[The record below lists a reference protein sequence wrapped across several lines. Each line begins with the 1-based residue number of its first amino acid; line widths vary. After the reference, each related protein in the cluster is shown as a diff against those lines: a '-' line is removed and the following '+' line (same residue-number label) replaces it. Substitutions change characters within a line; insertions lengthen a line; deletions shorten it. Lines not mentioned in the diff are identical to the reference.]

1 MVDEEER
8 TNVEHIFAVGDVL
21 EGRPELTPVA
31 IKTGEGEWIN
41 SMGGAFAFE
50 YT

>member
-31 IKTGEGEWIN
+31 IKTGEHGRK
-41 SMGGAFAFE
+41 GA
-50 YT
+50 